1 MSWDLYIRDNDG
13 VVQVDKHEEGGT
25 FVLGGSKDA
34 ELNIT
39 YNYSKIFAFKKILN
53 GKTCEDCIEWLE
65 SLIKT
70 LGTERDE
77 DGWEPTE
84 GNVGYCL
91 SIILSWCKQHPKAN
105 ISIY

>member
-1 MSWDLYIRDNDG
+1 MSWDLYVRDDEG

-39 YNYSKIFAFKKILN
+39 YNYSNIFAFRTLN

-65 SLIKT
+65 SLIKI
-70 LGTERDE
+70 LGTDRDE
-77 DGWEPTE
+77 DYWESTE

-91 SIILSWCKQHPKAN
+91 SVILSWCQQHPKAY
-105 ISIY
+105 ITIY